1 MLFISSYKLFSLLSY
16 LNFSLGFLVM
26 YKKRLDLKYQLNF
39 KLYNVLTWLTKITV
53 HILPNILQSKGNQT
67 MKFGQLIEYNRET
80 FFLKNHTQNVG
91 EKLFQDPFLK
101 NQS

>member
-1 MLFISSYKLFSLLSY
+1 MLFISSYKHFSLLSY

-67 MKFGQLIEYNRET
+67 MKFGQLIEYNKKNI
-80 FFLKNHTQNVG
+80 FLQKPCRKCG
-91 EKLFQDPFLK
+91 RKAD
-101 NQS
+101 